1 MDGEILNQDL
11 VTLVSFLLEIVKI
24 SIVIKTNVFNVLK
37 RFYKN
42 LCQSVTNSIDR
53 RAESEILLASSA

>member
-11 VTLVSFLLEIVKI
+11 MTIVSFRTENSKI
-24 SIVIKTNVFNVLK
+24 SIVIKTNVFSIFNMFNVLK

-42 LCQSVTNSIDR
+42 LQS
-53 RAESEILLASSA
+53 ASEWR

>member
-11 VTLVSFLLEIVKI
+11 MTLVSFLLEIVKI

-42 LCQSVTNSIDR
+42 LQS
-53 RAESEILLASSA
+53 ASEWREG